1 MPFKEHRIE
10 LAVAKCPSRCG
21 PYALDSPKPSRY
33 LPILTNLPSI
43 RPDSNS
49 PASVQN
55 GPGMTHPQQL
65 FPQDRISDERM
76 VELGRE
82 RLVDELG
89 NGIGS
94 LGVELADV
102 LGNLHDVAD
111 RVSRQ
116 SSQFGHLQKTADI
129 MVAAN
134 RNIDGAARAV
144 QAVTSNAAVE
154 ISESKAVVT
163 TAVQHISELVS
174 AVTRIEQRLGSIS
187 EVLSQVGKVSGTIE
201 GIAKQTNL
209 LALNATIEAARAG
222 SAGRGFAIV
231 ASEVKSL
238 AEATRQ
244 ATQQIS
250 ETVRDLDG
258 EIGHLIG
265 DSGTATLYARH
276 AGEGA
281 GQIQS
286 VIDRVHEG
294 FGSVGRD
301 IDAIADAAAS
311 NLSQCDVVLS
321 ELGELAMGVDLSS
334 TDLKRA
340 DDRVEGLLGV
350 SESLIK
356 TIAESGVATTD
367 TPLIDAVVVTAN
379 RIAQTFEEAIVRGDI
394 TEQQL
399 FDRTYREI
407 PGTDPK
413 QYLTDYVEFTD
424 RVLPPIQDPVQAID
438 PRIAFCVAWAKDGY
452 LPTHNPD
459 YRHPQGPDPVWNAAH
474 CRNRRLFKDRAVEK
488 VAASTRPFL
497 MQTYRRDM
505 GGGNFV
511 LMKDLSSP
519 IVVCGRHWGAFRLG
533 FRQQ

>member
-1 MPFKEHRIE
+1 MTNP
-10 LAVAKCPSRCG
+10 
-21 PYALDSPKPSRY
+21 
-33 LPILTNLPSI
+33 LPLPPRENEPEVS
-43 RPDSNS
+43 
-49 PASVQN
+49 
-55 GPGMTHPQQL
+55 
-65 FPQDRISDERM
+65 
-76 VELGRE
+76 RE

-116 SSQFGHLQKTADI
+116 SNQFGHLQQSADT

-144 QAVTSNAAVE
+144 QSVTASAAAE
-154 ISESKAVVT
+154 ITDSKQVVT
-163 TAVQHISELVS
+163 TAVQHIAELVS
-174 AVTRIEQRLGSIS
+174 AVTRIEERLGSVS
-187 EVLSQVGKVSGTIE
+187 EVLAQVGKVSGTIE
-201 GIAKQTNL
+201 NIAKQTNL

-222 SAGRGFAIV
+222 NAGRGFAVV

-244 ATQQIS
+244 ATLQIS

-258 EIGHLIG
+258 EIGRLIG
-265 DSGTATLYARH
+265 DSGTATLYAKH

-281 GQIQS
+281 DQIQN
-286 VIDRVHEG
+286 VINRVHDG
-294 FGSVGRD
+294 FSTVGHD
-301 IDAIADAAAS
+301 IDAIAQAAAT
-311 NLSQCDVVLS
+311 NLSHCDEVLA
-321 ELGELAMGVDLSS
+321 ELGDLAKGVDLSS

-350 SESLIK
+350 SETLIK
-356 TIAESGVATTD
+356 TIAESGVETAD
-367 TPLIDAVVVTAN
+367 TPLIKAVVETA
-379 RIAQTFEEAIVRGDI
+379 AKVADAFEQAIQRGEI
-394 TEQQL
+394 TERQL
-399 FDRTYREI
+399 FDQNYREI
-407 PGTDPK
+407 PGSDPK
-413 QYLTDYVEFTD
+413 QYVTDYVELTD
-424 RVLPPIQDPVQAID
+424 RILPSIQNPIQKID
-438 PRIAFCVAWAKDGY
+438 PRVVFCVAWTKDGY

-459 YRHPQGPDPVWNAAH
+459 YQYPQGADPIWNAAH
-474 CRNRRLFKDRAVEK
+474 CRNRRLFKDRAAEK
-488 VAASTRPFL
+488 CGANTKPFL

-519 IVVCGRHWGAFRLG
+519 IFVRGRHWGSFRMG